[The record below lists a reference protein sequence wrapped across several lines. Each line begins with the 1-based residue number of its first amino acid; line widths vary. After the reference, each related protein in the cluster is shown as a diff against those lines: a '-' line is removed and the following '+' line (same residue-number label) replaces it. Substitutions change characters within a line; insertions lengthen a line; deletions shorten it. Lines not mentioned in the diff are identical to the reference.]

1 MVVNM
6 LWIVSVVAMYL
17 LDDHTYV
24 VGAREVGI
32 LPKPKN
38 RSEGDRTFVLLLIE
52 VDQKD
57 QWKSA
62 VAQPGPRTRL

>member
-32 LPKPKN
+32 IPKPKN

-52 VDQKD
+52 VD
-57 QWKSA
+57 
-62 VAQPGPRTRL
+62 